1 MRTLVFENNV
11 ENMTNIKRN
20 ISIDNQQFAIFFY
33 LNKQKISFV
42 KHMQDQLSNCS
53 FLVFL

>member
-1 MRTLVFENNV
+1 MMKLVFDNHV

-33 LNKQKISFV
+33 LNNKQKISFV
-42 KHMQDQLSNCS
+42 KYMQDTI
-53 FLVFL
+53 V